1 MSQFNYCPSADD
13 IHEAGNKAPMNDSLE
28 DSIHEDAGNNAPMND
43 SLDDTKALMKAAVA
57 GDLDSLKDIVQ
68 SLTKGSGDPSA
79 IFSFNIDGV
88 SVLHAAA
95 MFAQLEVSK
104 YLVEEL
110 KGDVN
115 APGYGAGAD
124 GMTPFIVSA
133 RSGDVA
139 TVKYFLDRGGDLMK
153 ADDKGRT
160 VLHHAAAKGH
170 CMVTKFLLSEG
181 VPVDINYGRG
191 TPLFVAAESGEDK
204 TLEILLDH
212 GADPNTN
219 AHCLGSPFFM
229 ALTKHSFKCMET
241 LVKAGADVNWKT
253 FGLTPLGF
261 ATARGGYTNFIRFLL
276 DVGADANISDDLGW
290 LPVQLAAARD
300 CNEEVEMLFPLTS
313 PIPNVPNWTI
323 EGVISHAKIEAKKPL
338 DQKACQRR
346 KSFLKLEADIAF
358 KQKDYKLA
366 SELYDMAISHGESAA
381 LYANRSLTKLLMGD
395 GEGALSDALWC
406 RVLRPHWAKAFYR
419 EGAALMLLEEYE
431 QAYDALL
438 DAQNLDPE
446 SAEIEREL
454 RKARELMKNIPG
466 EREHV

>member
-1 MSQFNYCPSADD
+1 MSQLNYCPSAGDTHD
-13 IHEAGNKAPMNDSLE
+13 AGNEAPMNDPLE
-28 DSIHEDAGNNAPMND
+28 GSGIHDDAPMKD
-43 SLDDTKALMKAAVA
+43 SFEDTKALMKAAVA
-57 GDLDSLKDIVQ
+57 GNLDSLKGIVQ

-115 APGYGAGAD
+115 APGYGAG
-124 GMTPFIVSA
+124 MTPFMVSA

-139 TVKYFLDRGGDLMK
+139 TVKYFLDRGGDLTK

-160 VLHHAAAKGH
+160 VLHHAAAKGC

-191 TPLFVAAESGEDK
+191 TPLFLAAESGQDK

-212 GADPNTN
+212 GADPNISV
-219 AHCLGSPFFM
+219 HCLGGPFFM

-261 ATARGGYTNFIRFLL
+261 ATARGGYTNFIQFLL
-276 DVGADANISDDLGW
+276 DVGADANVSDDLGW

-300 CNEEVEMLFPLTS
+300 CREEVEMLFPLTS

-338 DQKACQRR
+338 DQKNCQRR
-346 KSFLKLEADIAF
+346 KSFLKLQADIAF

-381 LYANRSLTKLLMGD
+381 LYANRSLTKLLTGD
-395 GEGALSDALWC
+395 GEGALSDALRC
-406 RVLRPHWAKAFYR
+406 RMLRPQWAKVFYR

-438 DAQNLDPE
+438 DAQNLDPQ

-454 RKARELMKNIPG
+454 RKARELMTNMNASR
-466 EREHV
+466 ERPDAP

>member
-1 MSQFNYCPSADD
+1 MSQFNYCPSAGDVHD
-13 IHEAGNKAPMNDSLE
+13 AGNEAPVNDSLE
-28 DSIHEDAGNNAPMND
+28 GCSIHDDAGNNAPMND
-43 SLDDTKALMKAAVA
+43 SLDDTKDLMKAAIA
-57 GDLDSLKDIVQ
+57 GNLDSLKGIVQ

-115 APGYGAGAD
+115 APGYGAGAE

-160 VLHHAAAKGH
+160 VLHHAAAKGR

-191 TPLFVAAESGEDK
+191 TSLFVAAESGEDK

-212 GADPNTN
+212 GADPNISV
-219 AHCLGSPFFM
+219 HCLGSPFFM

-261 ATARGGYTNFIRFLL
+261 ATARGGYTNFIQFLL

-338 DQKACQRR
+338 DQNACQRR

-366 SELYDMAISHGESAA
+366 SELYDMAISHGESAT

-395 GEGALSDALWC
+395 GEGSG
-406 RVLRPHWAKAFYR
+406 
-419 EGAALMLLEEYE
+419 GAW
-431 QAYDALL
+431 
-438 DAQNLDPE
+438 
-446 SAEIEREL
+446 AEI
-454 RKARELMKNIPG
+454 
-466 EREHV
+466 